1 MIFYN
6 FIDIDSTTVLATY
19 EMDSTTFNPIE
30 ITSNAINE
38 QTTTEGK
45 DFEFWFPKDK
55 EYGSTNNWF
64 TTSTADYTSDFD
76 SYATTTESGRSGV
89 FDDFS
94 TIETNDITTE
104 NDRTTLEDFATNF
117 GEFST
122 TSSIFSTDETQK
134 PTTSQTDTTPTT
146 NYNEYS
152 TFIESIIDDLINEND
167 NSATDRDTTETNWDF
182 TTAGSDGFFTTSSD
196 TSTHFDD
203 SITTTQNS
211 IDAETAGE
219 YYTTLK
225 TMVSTVISNLIEK
238 DSSETTTTNVIE
250 ISTPEI
256 EINNINDNYQITESN
271 QEPTILTILPTSTT
285 KDYVNSSNEEKESS
299 TLNSIISTLLDN
311 LINENDTSATNDN
324 RITTSD
330 FDSSEETTENSFKSD
345 FTPSNTEIKNDTMT
359 PFLES
364 ITTTIKSLIFDDLV
378 KNTTDP
384 DDIYANINNP
394 NLDHEFYNLTTLSNQ
409 AVTEIDENIL
419 DIETIKPTIKP
430 EWTLNG
436 AALEEI
442 VDEISENETTPST
455 LEILTTTVKSI
466 IDKATSYIVDTK
478 NILADV
484 KDKEVA
490 TTKIDVKSVIKNTG
504 NLKKK

>member
-1 MIFYN
+1 
-6 FIDIDSTTVLATY
+6 
-19 EMDSTTFNPIE
+19 MDSTTFNPIE

-45 DFEFWFPKDK
+45 DFKFWFPKDK

-76 SYATTTESGRSGV
+76 SYATTTESERSGV

-94 TIETNDITTE
+94 TIGTNDITTE

-117 GEFST
+117 REFST

-196 TSTHFDD
+196 TSTHFYD

-211 IDAETAGE
+211 IDAETTGE

-256 EINNINDNYQITESN
+256 EINNINDNFQITESN
-271 QEPTILTILPTSTT
+271 QEPTILPILPTSTT
-285 KDYVNSSNEEKESS
+285 KDYVNSLNEEKESS

-311 LINENDTSATNDN
+311 LINENDTSAVNDN

-330 FDSSEETTENSFKSD
+330 FDSSEETTDNSFKSD
-345 FTPSNTEIKNDTMT
+345 FTPSNTEIKNDTLT

-394 NLDHEFYNLTTLSNQ
+394 NTDHEFYNPTTLSNQ

-478 NILADV
+478 NILTDV
-484 KDKEVA
+484 EDKEVA
-490 TTKIDVKSVIKNTG
+490 TTKTDVGRIKC
-504 NLKKK
+504 LSE